1 MTGPASID
9 LKGCLTIT
17 FALFVL
23 GFAAVN
29 SFSTGFA
36 APRAHVAFA
45 SEVIGPPLVDRA
57 HKGDRLDG
65 PAPVARGIMD
75 GRPTPRLIEGC
86 EPVASPYV
94 DPALARIPG
103 HCFG

>member
-29 SFSTGFA
+29 SFSLGFA
-36 APRAHVAFA
+36 APRVHAMSATHVA
-45 SEVIGPPLVDRA
+45 SQPLVDRA

-65 PAPVARGIMD
+65 AASAARNVFESRPA
-75 GRPTPRLIEGC
+75 PRLIDGC